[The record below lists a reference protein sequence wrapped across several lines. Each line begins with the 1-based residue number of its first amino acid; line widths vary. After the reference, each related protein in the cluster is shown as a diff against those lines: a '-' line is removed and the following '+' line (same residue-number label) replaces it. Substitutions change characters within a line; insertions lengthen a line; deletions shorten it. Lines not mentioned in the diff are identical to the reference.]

1 MFIFRY
7 KIQHCMWLCMLCM
20 RCEVLFRGKVIV
32 ERQKWNGGKTFLLLT
47 DLQKYT
53 SQQQQQNNHTRKNV
67 QRHESMTPKMA
78 YASLSF
84 QNEIVTSQT
93 PSKSCFVTHSANSKI
108 FGNVFFFGFCFWFV
122 VSVVVLFIY
131 VFRLFLW
138 LFACD
143 VCFYFG
149 KISRKV
155 CTCVP
160 KPVASTHCA
169 IIVLIL
175 DEILLHKCWFGFFC
189 FCFLLLWVN
198 VSAIQKCIRCVN
210 RYDLL
215 QTIALCCCTHR
226 FMK

>member
-1 MFIFRY
+1 
-7 KIQHCMWLCMLCM
+7 MWLCMLCM

-131 VFRLFLW
+131 ICVSFIFMVVCVWCVFLFRQN
-138 LFACD
+138 FAQGVHMCTQTSR
-143 VCFYFG
+143 VNSLCNNRTYFRWN
-149 KISRKV
+149 SL
-155 CTCVP
+155 
-160 KPVASTHCA
+160 AQM
-169 IIVLIL
+169 LI
-175 DEILLHKCWFGFFC
+175 WFFC